1 MRCTGITHAGD
12 VDWNGCPSRQLTE
25 RGFLYG
31 SSVYILDY
39 ELYFRLE
46 VMEGLNSLLFYFLIN
61 DEKIFFNFLH
71 KRRNKTKFKM
81 HKETGSGVVR
91 MTCTYKC
98 GEDFPYPDDTYDV
111 EYTIRCFKD
120 TSRYDVTEPCKIDI
134 TPKNL
139 KNFID
144 EDQSRY
150 IGDDKYYVV
159 DLYKI
164 GKLNAWQRKRLCQL
178 MLDVNKGE
186 RYPYSSTLY
195 YTDKNEWGIWDYMKA
210 KPIKML
216 RE

>member
-1 MRCTGITHAGD
+1 MRKLYDYLKNYNTFFYSEDGYNDAETLYLRVSIDTPLWTGYPETIPRIYPD
-12 VDWNGCPSRQLTE
+12 ELVFEVDKLVSVAPF
-25 RGFLYG
+25 RGA
-31 SSVYILDY
+31 IDMTY
-39 ELYFRLE
+39 EFE
-46 VMEGLNSLLFYFLIN
+46 E
-61 DEKIFFNFLH
+61 D
-71 KRRNKTKFKM
+71 
-81 HKETGSGVVR
+81 KETGSGIVR

-98 GEDFPYPDDTYDV
+98 GEDFPYPDDTYDM

-139 KNFID
+139 KKFID

-159 DLYKI
+159 DLYKL

>member
-1 MRCTGITHAGD
+1 MRKLYDYLKNYNTFFYSEDNYNDVEHLYLGVSIDTPLWTGYPETIPRIYPD
-12 VDWNGCPSRQLTE
+12 ELVFEVDKLVSVAPF
-25 RGFLYG
+25 RGA
-31 SSVYILDY
+31 IDMTY
-39 ELYFRLE
+39 EFE
-46 VMEGLNSLLFYFLIN
+46 E
-61 DEKIFFNFLH
+61 D
-71 KRRNKTKFKM
+71 
-81 HKETGSGVVR
+81 KETGSGIVR

-98 GEDFPYPDDTYDV
+98 GEDFPYPDDTYDM

-139 KNFID
+139 KKFID

-159 DLYKI
+159 DLYKL